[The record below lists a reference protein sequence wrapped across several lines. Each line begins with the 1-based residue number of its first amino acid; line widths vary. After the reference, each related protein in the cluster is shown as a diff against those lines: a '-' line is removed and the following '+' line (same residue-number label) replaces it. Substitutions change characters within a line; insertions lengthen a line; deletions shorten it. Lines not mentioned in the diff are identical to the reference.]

1 MIIINKQI
9 QKSHLQLL
17 QNCKWIQNKNYL
29 LSLNLKYNKRKF
41 DKSERSEKYEAERLR
56 KENEKLKIHLQ
67 VKEEKLKNAENKLK
81 NIDSKKNHSIQ
92 SNNTTSSSART
103 KSKQSINTNLPLN
116 ENNIEETNND
126 TTDNTSGIQ
135 RTKNFS
141 EQELNNVRSRL
152 QQRLNELEPLPE
164 LLKNT
169 EFKLHDALT
178 RLKNSD
184 LEIAEYKRSIND
196 LKRELE
202 LSQVNQDI
210 LVNKFKDALNIKSSH
225 QKQNISRME
234 DEIGLRQTE
243 SELKQNLVDS
253 LASTKLE
260 PIERRVRL
268 IEEENRELH
277 RQITI
282 KEDMIRE
289 LSVKLNKIFIFH
301 YNWNYLPFIYLI

>member
-1 MIIINKQI
+1 
-9 QKSHLQLL
+9 
-17 QNCKWIQNKNYL
+17 
-29 LSLNLKYNKRKF
+29 
-41 DKSERSEKYEAERLR
+41 
-56 KENEKLKIHLQ
+56 
-67 VKEEKLKNAENKLK
+67 
-81 NIDSKKNHSIQ
+81 
-92 SNNTTSSSART
+92 
-103 KSKQSINTNLPLN
+103 
-116 ENNIEETNND
+116 
-126 TTDNTSGIQ
+126 
-135 RTKNFS
+135 
-141 EQELNNVRSRL
+141 
-152 QQRLNELEPLPE
+152 
-164 LLKNT
+164 
-169 EFKLHDALT
+169 LT

-202 LSQVNQDI
+202 LSQANQDI
-210 LVNKFKDALNIKSSH
+210 LVNKFKDALNIKSNH

-253 LASTKLE
+253 LASAKLE

-289 LSVKLNKIFIFH
+289 LSVKLNKIFYFSS
-301 YNWNYLPFIYLI
+301 YNYSSVIYLI

>member
-1 MIIINKQI
+1 
-9 QKSHLQLL
+9 
-17 QNCKWIQNKNYL
+17 
-29 LSLNLKYNKRKF
+29 
-41 DKSERSEKYEAERLR
+41 
-56 KENEKLKIHLQ
+56 
-67 VKEEKLKNAENKLK
+67 
-81 NIDSKKNHSIQ
+81 
-92 SNNTTSSSART
+92 
-103 KSKQSINTNLPLN
+103 
-116 ENNIEETNND
+116 
-126 TTDNTSGIQ
+126 
-135 RTKNFS
+135 
-141 EQELNNVRSRL
+141 
-152 QQRLNELEPLPE
+152 
-164 LLKNT
+164 
-169 EFKLHDALT
+169 LT

-253 LASTKLE
+253 LASAKLE

-301 YNWNYLPFIYLI
+301 YN

>member
-1 MIIINKQI
+1 M
-9 QKSHLQLL
+9 
-17 QNCKWIQNKNYL
+17 
-29 LSLNLKYNKRKF
+29 
-41 DKSERSEKYEAERLR
+41 
-56 KENEKLKIHLQ
+56 
-67 VKEEKLKNAENKLK
+67 
-81 NIDSKKNHSIQ
+81 
-92 SNNTTSSSART
+92 
-103 KSKQSINTNLPLN
+103 
-116 ENNIEETNND
+116 
-126 TTDNTSGIQ
+126 
-135 RTKNFS
+135 
-141 EQELNNVRSRL
+141 
-152 QQRLNELEPLPE
+152 
-164 LLKNT
+164 
-169 EFKLHDALT
+169 T

-202 LSQVNQDI
+202 LSQANQDI
-210 LVNKFKDALNIKSSH
+210 LVNKFKDALNIKSNH

-253 LASTKLE
+253 LASAKLE

-289 LSVKLNKIFIFH
+289 LSVKLNKIFYFSS
-301 YNWNYLPFIYLI
+301 YNYSSVIYLI

>member
-1 MIIINKQI
+1 M
-9 QKSHLQLL
+9 
-17 QNCKWIQNKNYL
+17 
-29 LSLNLKYNKRKF
+29 
-41 DKSERSEKYEAERLR
+41 
-56 KENEKLKIHLQ
+56 
-67 VKEEKLKNAENKLK
+67 KNAENKLK

-92 SNNTTSSSART
+92 SNNTTSTSSART

-126 TTDNTSGIQ
+126 TADNTSGIQ

-169 EFKLHDALT
+169 EFKLHDTLT

-202 LSQVNQDI
+202 LSQANQDI
-210 LVNKFKDALNIKSSH
+210 LVNKFKDALNIKSNH

-253 LASTKLE
+253 LASAKLE

-289 LSVKLNKIFIFH
+289 LSVKLNKIFYFSS
-301 YNWNYLPFIYLI
+301 YNYSSVIYLI